1 MARPAC
7 PNEQYDS
14 VEGIVELWRRTT
26 ETPALKR
33 LLDAILFIE
42 QPIKRAVALSRS
54 VDALARSRPL
64 IIDESDSELE
74 SFPVA
79 VRLGYAGVSS
89 KNCKGFYKSL
99 LNTARVR
106 KLNTAAG
113 SAC

>member
-14 VEGIVELWRRTT
+14 VEGIVELWRRMT

-64 IIDESDSELE
+64 IIDESDSEFE

-79 VRLGYAGVSS
+79 VRLVYAGVSS
-89 KNCKGFYKSL
+89 KNCKGFYKCCSPPR
-99 LNTARVR
+99 A
-106 KLNTAAG
+106 
-113 SAC
+113 